1 MVEVKGAA
9 DAEVRARRLI
19 VERHSGVRESY
30 LKEWTRWMVLGWWRG
45 SFGIDCW
52 VFSLLRS
59 FSSFR

>member
-1 MVEVKGAA
+1 MVQVKGAA

-19 VERHSGVRESY
+19 VERHSGVRRILFKRVDKMDGSWLVE
-30 LKEWTRWMVLGWWRG
+30 G

-52 VFSLLRS
+52 AFSLLRS